1 MEVQELEAG
10 GAGLRFEDVNDGGDA
25 LLGNERCARAAEL
38 SLMVA
43 GVDEQ
48 LGLSVA
54 GMAGGVTAHQLVEG
68 CLAGLVELIAALGI
82 PRDAALVGGHD
93 RDGSAR
99 YDESAEGFQGA

>member
-1 MEVQELEAG
+1 MRQG
-10 GAGLRFEDVNDGGDA
+10 RP
-25 LLGNERCARAAEL
+25 EL

-48 LGLSVA
+48 LGLSVV